1 MPTPRSKP
9 TDPEITKAAIAMA
22 WQHLYR
28 LCIDV
33 ASWSDQGVVAHPGSR
48 RKHAVEFI
56 RGALD
61 PDVTSDSMRKI
72 AHDVAHPIIAQ
83 DGSPGRPGDARR
95 NQIIVDA
102 IEAVCK
108 AHDLHPTRRTG
119 EAESGCSIV
128 AMAIEQFIAGC
139 HNPQLDELSHKIFPE
154 GPLSEDRLETIWRKR
169 TVREN

>member
-9 TDPEITKAAIAMA
+9 TDPEITKAAIATA

-33 ASWSDQGVVAHPGSR
+33 ASWSDQCVVAHPGSR
-48 RKHAVEFI
+48 REHAVEFI

-72 AHDVAHPIIAQ
+72 AHDVALPIIAQ

-108 AHDLHPTRRTG
+108 AHGLHPTRTVG
-119 EAESGCSIV
+119 EAECGCSIV
-128 AMAIEQFIAGC
+128 AKAIKKFIAGC
-139 HNPQLDELSHKIFPE
+139 HSPHLRELSDKLFPE
-154 GPLSEDRLETIWRKR
+154 GPLNEDGVKAIWKNR
-169 TVREN
+169 TKAN